1 MAASATRAEAQSGRG
16 EGERAS
22 AATVKTAGGATAEVD
37 GERLVVR
44 DARGAIVVV
53 YDAERGTAEIVA
65 PGGDLVLSAPA
76 GKIALRAAEIVCEA
90 GRYEL
95 NAERVLVRARDVY
108 REIEGLL
115 HTRADRVR
123 TLARDAYQLFAKR
136 LNMAAEED
144 ASVDGKRVL
153 LG

>member
-1 MAASATRAEAQSGRG
+1 MAASATQARARRE
-16 EGERAS
+16 EGDGANAPS
-22 AATVKTAGGATAEVD
+22 VKTASGATAEVD

-65 PGGDLVLSAPA
+65 PRGDLVLSAPA
-76 GKIALRAAEIVCEA
+76 GKIAMRAAEIVCEA

-123 TLARDAYQLFAKR
+123 RVPALRE
-136 LNMAAEED
+136 AAEH
-144 ASVDGKRVL
+144 GRRRGRVGRRQARPPRL
-153 LG
+153 KSALEK